1 MEEEAWRPFVDDLP
15 FSMIGD
21 MDRNLLD
28 CRFEREEILQVVKD
42 LQGDKSPGPD
52 GFTMAFFQ
60 KC

>member
-1 MEEEAWRPFVDDLP
+1 
-15 FSMIGD
+15 MIGD

-28 CRFEREEILQVVKD
+28 CQFEREEILQVVKD
-42 LQGDKSPGPD
+42 LQGDKSPGLD